1 MQKLLALAVVIF
13 LFLLGTTD
21 VNAQC
26 AMCKMAAE
34 NGSQADGGPVLG
46 LNQGILYLA
55 VVPYL
60 SFSVIAYLFWRGYR
74 RRQQEEK
81 DLQT

>member
-1 MQKLLALAVVIF
+1 MLVLISV
-13 LFLLGTTD
+13 LFILILSSVD
-21 VNAQC
+21 ANAQC

-60 SFSVIAYLFWRGYR
+60 SFMVIAYLFWKGYR